1 MSEEVKVNAKVVERL
16 KRWIILMENQNNK
29 TRSKTDLEMVK
40 AIKKRIEEEA
50 NAAEI
55 NQIGKFSSVFE

>member
-1 MSEEVKVNAKVVERL
+1 MSDEIKVNDKAVERL

-29 TRSKTDLEMVK
+29 TRGKSDPEMVK

-55 NQIGKFSSVFE
+55 N

>member
-1 MSEEVKVNAKVVERL
+1 MSEEIKVNDKAVERL

-29 TRSKTDLEMVK
+29 TRIKTEAEMIK

-55 NQIGKFSSVFE
+55 N

>member
-55 NQIGKFSSVFE
+55 TISSSV